1 MGPFLN
7 IRALI
12 SFSMIK
18 LLSLVIGLFLWSTVS
33 FSQISK
39 ASLQASGLT
48 CALCAKSIY
57 TNLSSL
63 NFIDSVDTDLETST
77 FLIVFKPAVKID
89 IDAIRKK
96 VEDAG
101 FSVSKLM
108 LRVDQGGLAIGH
120 DKKIKIGD
128 NVFHF
133 IDVKTQSTASSF
145 EIRVI
150 DQKFVSAKEFK
161 KLTAG
166 SKIPCYQFSKS
177 TPCTMPEGTEGA
189 LGIFHVTL

>member
-1 MGPFLN
+1 MGIL
-7 IRALI
+7 
-12 SFSMIK
+12 
-18 LLSLVIGLFLWSTVS
+18 LWSNIS

-57 TNLSSL
+57 TNLTSL
-63 NFIDSVDTDLETST
+63 DFIDSVDTDLETSS
-77 FLIVFKPAVKID
+77 FLIVFKSGNKLD

-101 FSVSKLM
+101 FSVSKLL
-108 LRVDQGGLAIGH
+108 LRVDQAGLSIGR

-128 NVFHF
+128 SFFHF
-133 IDVKTQSTASSF
+133 IDVKTQQTSSSF
-145 EIRVI
+145 EMRII
-150 DQKFVSAKEFK
+150 DQKFLSAKEFK

-166 SKIPCYQFSKS
+166 SKVSCYQFSKS
-177 TPCTMPEGTEGA
+177 TPCILPEGNGGA
-189 LGIFHVTL
+189 VGIFHVTL

>member
-1 MGPFLN
+1 MGPLLN

-18 LLSLVIGLFLWSTVS
+18 ILSLAISLILWSAVS

-77 FLIVFKPAVKID
+77 FLIVFKPAAKID

-101 FSVSKLM
+101 FSVSKLL
-108 LRVDQGGLAIGH
+108 LRIDQGGLTIGH

-133 IDVKTQSTASSF
+133 IDVKTQSAASSF

-166 SKIPCYQFSKS
+166 SKISCYQFTKS
-177 TPCTMPEGTEGA
+177 LACSLPQGNSGA
-189 LGIFHVTL
+189 IGIFHVTL

>member
-1 MGPFLN
+1 MGIL
-7 IRALI
+7 
-12 SFSMIK
+12 
-18 LLSLVIGLFLWSTVS
+18 LWSNIS

-57 TNLSSL
+57 TNLTSL
-63 NFIDSVDTDLETST
+63 DFIDSVDTDLETSS
-77 FLIVFKPAVKID
+77 FLIVFKSGNKLD

-101 FSVSKLM
+101 FSVSKL
-108 LRVDQGGLAIGH
+108 LLKVDQAGLAIGR

-133 IDVKTQSTASSF
+133 IDVKTQTTPSSF
-145 EIRVI
+145 EFQVI
-150 DQKFVSAKEFK
+150 DQKFVSAKAFK

-166 SKIPCYQFSKS
+166 SKIACYQFSKS
-177 TPCTMPEGTEGA
+177 MPCTMPEGTVGA
-189 LGIFHVTL
+189 GGIFHVTL

>member
-1 MGPFLN
+1 MMKVLCL
-7 IRALI
+7 A
-12 SFSMIK
+12 M
-18 LLSLVIGLFLWSTVS
+18 GLFLWSNVL

-57 TNLSSL
+57 TNLTSL
-63 NFIDSVDTDLETST
+63 GFIESVDTDLETSS
-77 FLIVFKPAVKID
+77 FLIVFKPGAKLD

-101 FSVSKLM
+101 FAVSKLL

-120 DKKIKIGD
+120 DKKVKIGD

-133 IDVKTQSTASSF
+133 IDVKTQSTSSGF
-145 EIRVI
+145 EMRVI
-150 DQKFVSAKEFK
+150 DQKFLSAKEYK

-166 SKIPCYQFSKS
+166 SKTSCYQISKS
-177 TPCTMPEGTEGA
+177 SPCIIPEGIEGA
-189 LGIFHVTL
+189 VGIFHVTL

>member
-1 MGPFLN
+1 MTKILSIAMG
-7 IRALI
+7 LI
-12 SFSMIK
+12 
-18 LLSLVIGLFLWSTVS
+18 LWSSVS

-77 FLIVFKPAVKID
+77 FLIVFKPGTKIE

-108 LRVDQGGLAIGH
+108 LRVDQGDLAIGH

-133 IDVKTQSTASSF
+133 IDVKTQTTPPSF
-145 EIRVI
+145 EIQVI
-150 DQKFVSAKEFK
+150 DQKFLSAKAFK
-161 KLTAG
+161 KLTTG
-166 SKIPCYQFSKS
+166 SKIACYQFSKS
-177 TPCTMPEGTEGA
+177 TPCPMPEGTVGA
-189 LGIFHVTL
+189 VGIFHVTL

>member
-1 MGPFLN
+1 MMKVLCL
-7 IRALI
+7 A
-12 SFSMIK
+12 M
-18 LLSLVIGLFLWSTVS
+18 GLFLWSNVS

-57 TNLSSL
+57 TNLTSL
-63 NFIDSVDTDLETST
+63 GFIESVDTDLETSS
-77 FLIVFKPAVKID
+77 FLILFKPGAKID
-89 IDAIRKK
+89 NDAIRKK

-101 FSVSKLM
+101 FSVSKL
-108 LRVDQGGLAIGH
+108 LLSVDQGGLAIGH

-133 IDVKTQSTASSF
+133 IDVKTQSTSSGF
-145 EIRVI
+145 EMRVI
-150 DQKFVSAKEFK
+150 DQKFLSAKEYK

-166 SKIPCYQFSKS
+166 SKTSCYQISKS
-177 TPCTMPEGTEGA
+177 SPCIIPEGIEGA
-189 LGIFHVTL
+189 VGIFHVTL